1 MATMVTKNKTS
12 FASRKGLL
20 KVLSGL
26 IAALFIAAPS
36 VAHSQFGIGFSPILT
51 GSMRPY
57 ANPGDLF
64 VSKTTKASNLKV
76 GDIILITSQST
87 GVFYSHRIVDISKSN
102 GSLRIITKGDA
113 NAAPEATPFLVGSN
127 ELIPRS
133 IARVKWIGRPLV
145 YISSVQGRQAALALI
160 VIANLIALIL
170 FLFRKK
176 APVVSPV
183 SGAVYKDL
191 YAEEHAAREKSE
203 RELNLF
209 KELFAE
215 SQIDPTKREAEM
227 AKELKHM
234 KSASSKHAHKSATT
248 KTKINSHSN

>member
-1 MATMVTKNKTS
+1 MATATVSKKRTTVS
-12 FASRKGLL
+12 SRKGLL

-57 ANPGDLF
+57 AYPGDLF
-64 VSKTTKASNLKV
+64 ISKTTAASNLKV
-76 GDIILITSQST
+76 GDIILVTSQST
-87 GVFYSHRIVDISKSN
+87 GVFYSHRIVSITKVN
-102 GSLRIITKGDA
+102 ASLRIITKGDA

-133 IARVKWIGRPLV
+133 IARAKWIGRPLL

-160 VIANLIALIL
+160 VIANLIALVL

-176 APVVSPV
+176 PIEVNTH

-191 YAEEHAAREKSE
+191 YAEEQAAREKSE

-215 SQIDPTKREAEM
+215 LQIDPAKREAEM
-227 AKELKHM
+227 AKELKKM
-234 KSASSKHAHKSATT
+234 KSLAKS
-248 KTKINSHSN
+248 H

>member
-1 MATMVTKNKTS
+1 MATAVVSKKKTS
-12 FASRKGLL
+12 VASRKGFL

-76 GDIILITSQST
+76 GDIILVTSQST
-87 GVFYSHRIVDISKSN
+87 GVFYSHRIVSLTKEN
-102 GSLRIITKGDA
+102 GSIRIITKGDA
-113 NAAPEATPFLVGSN
+113 NAAPEATPFLVGTN
-127 ELIPRS
+127 ELVPRS
-133 IARVKWIGRPLV
+133 IARAKWIGRPLV

-160 VIANLIALIL
+160 VIANLTALIL

-176 APVVSPV
+176 PVEVNPL

-191 YAEEHAAREKSE
+191 YAEEQAAREKSE
-203 RELNLF
+203 RELRVFKDLF
-209 KELFAE
+209 EEL
-215 SQIDPTKREAEM
+215 QIDPAEREAEM
-227 AKELKHM
+227 TQEIQKM
-234 KSASSKHAHKSATT
+234 KAASF
-248 KTKINSHSN
+248 N

>member
-1 MATMVTKNKTS
+1 MATAVVSKKKTS
-12 FASRKGLL
+12 VASRKGFL

-76 GDIILITSQST
+76 GDIILVTSQST
-87 GVFYSHRIVDISKSN
+87 GVFYSHRIVSLTKEN
-102 GSLRIITKGDA
+102 GSIRIITKGDA
-113 NAAPEATPFLVGSN
+113 NAAPEATPFLVGTN
-127 ELIPRS
+127 ELVPRS

-176 APVVSPV
+176 PVEVNPL

-191 YAEEHAAREKSE
+191 YAEEQAAREKSE
-203 RELNLF
+203 RELRVF
-209 KELFAE
+209 KELYAE
-215 SQIDPTKREAEM
+215 SQIDPADREVEM
-227 AKELKHM
+227 AQEIQKM
-234 KSASSKHAHKSATT
+234 KAASF
-248 KTKINSHSN
+248 N